1 MLVQRLSAQRKSIGS
16 DALKEANMSERD
28 WADIQAVEVVM
39 RMGNE
44 DHLDDVRAVVAAALR
59 TAHKVPEGCVEAARV
74 LAKIAD
80 AYDDN
85 GLDDE
90 ARKFWGKNDE
100 HHNTT
105 PPEHI
110 ELYDGRG
117 GRCLLTLADCLNAR
131 AALAARGEGK

>member
-1 MLVQRLSAQRKSIGS
+1 
-16 DALKEANMSERD
+16 MSERD
-28 WADIQAVEVVM
+28 WAAEAKALYEELEVTRQKAGRGECV
-39 RMGNE
+39 
-44 DHLDDVRAVVAAALR
+44 DVLAAALR